1 MRVEDAMHATKAAHQ
16 EGILPGGGV
25 ALLRASD
32 GLKSPESLT
41 DDERIGY
48 NIVVRACRS
57 PLKQIVENAGEDGNV
72 VAKDILAK
80 KDKNYGFD
88 ARAGEYGDLLDKG
101 IIDPTKVVRCALQNA
116 ASVATLRLT
125 SDALIADH
133 PKDEGKKGA
142 DGGGYDDMY

>member
-1 MRVEDAMHATKAAHQ
+1 MRQLVAVL
-16 EGILPGGGV
+16 ILIVLYVVLVGSRFNP
-25 ALLRASD
+25 SD
-32 GLKSPESLT
+32 GDKLAAVSRL
-41 DDERIGY
+41 
-48 NIVVRACRS
+48 
-57 PLKQIVENAGEDGNV
+57 V

-116 ASVATLRLT
+116 ASVATLLLT
-125 SDALIADH
+125 SDALIADQ

-142 DGGGYDDMY
+142 AGGGYDDMY